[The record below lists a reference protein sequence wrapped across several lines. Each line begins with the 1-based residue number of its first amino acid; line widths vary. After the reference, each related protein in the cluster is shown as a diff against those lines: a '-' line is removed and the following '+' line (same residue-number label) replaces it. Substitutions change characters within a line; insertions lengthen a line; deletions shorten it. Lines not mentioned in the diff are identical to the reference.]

1 MRDYKNILGK
11 IDWPII
17 LLYLILIFV
26 GWVNIYAAVYNEEHH
41 SIFDI
46 SQRYGKQLM
55 WIGLA
60 LVIAF
65 AILLMDSQ
73 FFTSFAIPIY
83 GLVLIALIGVLI
95 FGVETNGAR
104 SWFRLGGFKLQPSEF
119 AKFATSLALA
129 KYLSALSI
137 NMKDIKTKVV
147 AAVIIGLPA
156 VLILLQNDPGSTLVY
171 EAFIFVLYREGL
183 SGNILLFGI
192 LAILVFVLT
201 LIFGPV
207 TIIITATY
215 TYIVIYGLMKY
226 DVKVTFTALCIFTG
240 LTLSFFYF
248 DFSSTVLYFGIIG
261 GILFLIVFLITRKEM
276 RDKTNHYLGIFI
288 FVIACFYIFSLD
300 FTFNKVLKEH
310 QRTRI
315 TVLLGEEEK
324 LIDQI
329 EALKLNRDAEG
340 ISKEEKQTIRDNIG
354 AKRFSLRELRQGNG
368 WNIKQSLIAIGSGG
382 FTGKGFLEGTQTKFN
397 FVPEQSTD
405 FIFCTIG
412 EEWGFLGTFFL
423 MCVYISLFIRIL
435 FLAERQRSIFS
446 RIYGYA
452 VASILFFHFLINIGM
467 TIGLAPVIGI
477 PLPFISYGG
486 SSLWSFTI
494 LLFIFIKLDSERLLV
509 LR

>member
-1 MRDYKNILGK
+1 MRAYRNILGK
-11 IDWPII
+11 VDWVII
-17 LLYLILIFV
+17 LLYLVLIFV
-26 GWVNIYAAVYNEEHH
+26 GWINIYAAVYNEEHH
-41 SIFDI
+41 SIFDVT
-46 SQRYGKQLM
+46 QRYGKQLM
-55 WIGLA
+55 WIVLA
-60 LVIAF
+60 LVIVF
-65 AILLMDSQ
+65 VILLVDSQ

-83 GLVLIALIGVLI
+83 GIVLIALIGVLI

-104 SWFRLGGFKLQPSEF
+104 SWFKIGSFKLQPSEF

-129 KYLSALSI
+129 KYLSSLNI
-137 NMKDIKTKVV
+137 NMKDVKTKVI

-156 VLILLQNDPGSTLVY
+156 VLILLQNDTGSTLVY
-171 EAFIFVLYREGL
+171 AAFVFVLYREGL

-192 LAILVFVLT
+192 LAIIVFVMT
-201 LIFGPV
+201 LIFGSV
-207 TIIITATY
+207 HMILMASFAYLI
-215 TYIVIYGLMKY
+215 IYGLMKY
-226 DVKVTFTALCIFTG
+226 DLKITFIALLAFSGITF
-240 LTLSFFYF
+240 SFFHF
-248 DFSSTVLYFGIIG
+248 EISSNILYFGIAVAL
-261 GILFLIVFLITRKEM
+261 LFLVVFLVTRKEM
-276 RDKTNHYLGIFI
+276 KGKSKHYLGIAI
-288 FVIACFYIFSLD
+288 FVLTCLYIFSID

-324 LIDQI
+324 LVEQI
-329 EALKLNRDAEG
+329 EALKIERDAAG
-340 ISKEEKQTIRDNIG
+340 ISKEAKQKLRDDIG
-354 AKRFSLRELRQGNG
+354 QKRYSLRKLRQGNG

-423 MCVYISLFIRIL
+423 VTVYVALFIRLL

-446 RIYGYA
+446 RVYGYA
-452 VASILFFHFLINIGM
+452 VASIFFFHFLINIGM

-494 LLFIFIKLDSERLLV
+494 LLFIFVKLDSERLLV